1 MLKKLRKMLKKQE
14 GFTLVELTIVVV
26 ILGIL
31 AGIGV
36 QQYGNVQQ
44 RAKKAADEA
53 NRKVLTNAT
62 NMWLILESPTLKA
75 GRNFVD
81 PNDLVGQYL
90 DEWPD
95 YPLDEEK
102 RYIVTVETTKNPT
115 TGDLQYSIKVWPDKE
130 TGETPPASTLPVSGG
145 NGETGGTE

>member
-1 MLKKLRKMLKKQE
+1 MLKKLRKMLKKEE
-14 GFTLVELTIVVV
+14 GFTLVELMIVVV

-36 QQYGNVQQ
+36 QQYANVQE

-62 NMWLILESPTLKA
+62 NMWLILGSGPDELNYDDDGVYEVK
-75 GRNFVD
+75 VE
-81 PNDLVGQYL
+81 DLVSQYL

-95 YPLDEEK
+95 YPLNEEE
-102 RYIVTVETTKNPT
+102 RYTVTVKTTGDST
-115 TGDLQYSIKVWPDKE
+115 TGDLQYSIEV
-130 TGETPPASTLPVSGG
+130 
-145 NGETGGTE
+145 GTETKSEEQ